1 VLKVKDIVIHYNKVQ
16 AVKGVSLD
24 VADGA
29 IIALIGANGA
39 GKSSVLRAISGM
51 IRPTSGEIWYGED
64 RIDGL
69 GTEKIVMKGIA
80 HAPEG
85 RMLFPYMTV
94 LDTLRVGAYAL
105 KDRNEISKN
114 LDMVYHHF
122 VRLKERK
129 NQLAGTLS
137 GGEQQMLTIGR
148 ALMSSPKILL
158 LDEPSLGLSPLLTQE
173 IAKII
178 KEINAE
184 RGVTILLVEQN
195 SRMALGLANFAYIL
209 EVGEVALQGDAKQLL
224 NDDRVKEH
232 YLGMK

>member
-1 VLKVKDIVIHYNKVQ
+1 MLKVKDIVIHYNKVQ